1 VIEAFKNNFKTR
13 LRDKSNDSPNQ
24 HNETEPEPMEK
35 KNQQELCA
43 GYNLP
48 PKKKIIHHK
57 GEKTKENKTDPISL
71 DHSLIPINTH
81 GSPSQRVPTVI
92 ILHQLCSRIDNIH
105 NHIHISHEDMFA
117 AHAQLI
123 EGYSSRRADAGAVKS
138 CQVRQSS
145 PSFCRPRTDGYMYIT
160 DRFVSIQDHQKSS
173 RRCRVRPALFESR
186 RRLEREMCNAAL
198 LLRAQSHQS

>member
-105 NHIHISHEDMFA
+105 NHIRISHGTCLPLMPNSSKGIALGERTRA
-117 AHAQLI
+117 RSSHAKC
-123 EGYSSRRADAGAVKS
+123 V
-138 CQVRQSS
+138 S
-145 PSFCRPRTDGYMYIT
+145 PVHRSVGRGRTGICILRTDSCPIK
-160 DRFVSIQDHQKSS
+160 IIK
-173 RRCRVRPALFESR
+173 RVVGGAE
-186 RRLEREMCNAAL
+186 
-198 LLRAQSHQS
+198 